1 MKNCT
6 PLWREAHFQVKMYK
20 APHRANFFEVQIT
33 KKCSP
38 VWQEENFESKMLKTL
53 HIRSTFGLR
62 TAPPPPQQQQQQ
74 QQQQQPTTRYKQTLG
89 PTPTTTTP
97 TTTSTTAPT
106 TTTLQYSYN
115 CSSTTLHYTPLHRIT
130 LPTTTPRQLQ
140 LQRQQQLLRQLQL
153 QQQQQHQLQLQLQL
167 HLPLLYTG
175 LPYTPIH
182 YTTNTHRTRGCP
194 EGTTPRFTR
203 VSGASNP
210 LVPNHPAPLE
220 HIRILLLGVS
230 FWVYH
235 ELSNP
240 PAPWNIYA
248 YFYSG
253 FH

>member
-62 TAPPPPQQQQQQ
+62 TAPPPPQ

-210 LVPNHPAPLE
+210 LVPNHPAP
-220 HIRILLLGVS
+220 
-230 FWVYH
+230 
-235 ELSNP
+235 
-240 PAPWNIYA
+240 WNIYA
-248 YFYSG
+248 YFY
-253 FH
+253 